1 MDGAKYCK
9 VTRGYSFMIKQLLQD
24 HKITKNKVF
33 DLISS
38 LSETGGEYCDLYFQ
52 YSVSESWLL
61 DDGIVKDGSYNIS
74 HGIGT
79 RCVKDD
85 KTGFAYSDELNIK
98 AIQSAID
105 FAKGISDSQKNK
117 KISQIRQAKYTPKYP
132 SKSPLDS
139 LTSKE
144 KVNLLRQIN
153 SIARKDSKVTQVSA
167 SLAGAYTEVMIA
179 SSDGVYQMD
188 CRPMIR
194 LSVSVIVEHEGRVE
208 HGSSGGGGRYDYGYF
223 ADNTFAEIY
232 TKEAVRLA
240 HVALNAKEAPAGMM
254 PVILGSGWPGVLLHE
269 AIGHG
274 LEGDFNR
281 KGSSVFSNR
290 IGEKVADEKCTIVDN
305 GTIENRR
312 GSLTIDDEGTP
323 TQETVLIEK
332 GILKRYMLDKLNG
345 RLMGMPS
352 TGNARRESYA
362 HIPMPRMTNT
372 YMLNGKDQFND
383 MISSVEDGVY
393 AKNFDGGQV
402 DITSGKFVFSA
413 NEAYLIK
420 DGKITTPIKGATLIG
435 SGDEV
440 LHQISMVGD
449 DLNLD
454 PGIGTCGKEGQ
465 SVPVG
470 VGQPSL
476 KVDMITVGGTQLGS

>member
-1 MDGAKYCK
+1 
-9 VTRGYSFMIKQLLQD
+9 MIESLLHENQLSND
-24 HKITKNKVF
+24 N
-33 DLISS
+33 ISS
-38 LSETGGEYCDLYFQ
+38 LLSSLFVKGIDYADLYFQ
-52 YSVSESWLL
+52 YSVAESWVLEE
-61 DDGIVKDGSYNIS
+61 GIVKSGTYNIN
-74 HGIGT
+74 HGVGA
-79 RCVKDD
+79 RAVKGEQ
-85 KTGFAYSDELNIK
+85 TGFSYSDELSIDAIEK
-98 AIQSAID
+98 ATK
-105 FAKGISDSQKNK
+105 FARGISNLKGSK
-117 KISQIRQAKYTPKYP
+117 KIQTY
-132 SKSPLDS
+132 KSSSLIANYNGLNPLGS

-144 KVNLLRQIN
+144 KVDLLNQID
-153 SIARKDSKVTQVSA
+153 SIARKEPKVKQVNA
-167 SLAGAYTEVMIA
+167 SLSGAYTDILIA
-179 SSDGVYQMD
+179 STDGVYITD
-188 CRPMIR
+188 YRPMVR
-194 LSVSVIVEHEGRVE
+194 VSVSVIVEHNGRIE
-208 HGSSGGGGRYDYGYF
+208 QASSGGGGRYDYRYF
-223 ADNTFAEIY
+223 VDHNLAEVY
-232 TKEAVRLA
+232 TNEAIRQAL
-240 HVALNAKEAPAGMM
+240 VALKAKMAPAGNM

-281 KGSSVFSNR
+281 KGTSVFSNR
-290 IGEKVADEKCTIVDN
+290 VGEQIASEKCTIVDN
-305 GTIENRR
+305 GTLANRR

-372 YMLNGKDQFND
+372 YMMNGKDQFDN
-383 MISSVEDGVY
+383 MVSSVEDGVY